1 MSSRDDARANAEH
14 RRPTLFFDGTRAAAS
29 HPAVESAARSP
40 RPSIVADAVVFE
52 IERAAN

>member
-1 MSSRDDARANAEH
+1 MFTR
-14 RRPTLFFDGTRAAAS
+14 RRPRERPNTVVRLFSDGTRAAAS

-40 RPSIVADAVVFE
+40 RPSIVADVAVFE